1 MCSSSLFCVA
11 YRPRFETLVR
21 IRHFEGL
28 SILQRAGPELK
39 QSLGLKSACK
49 EPPNGFKGP
58 PASNFVGL
66 RLANQHS
73 QAFEAS

>member
-1 MCSSSLFCVA
+1 MFCVA

-28 SILQRAGPELK
+28 SILQRASRTSSNLWGSKVLAK
-39 QSLGLKSACK
+39 SLQTALR
-49 EPPNGFKGP
+49 GP

-66 RLANQHS
+66 RLANQHL
-73 QAFEAS
+73 QASEAS